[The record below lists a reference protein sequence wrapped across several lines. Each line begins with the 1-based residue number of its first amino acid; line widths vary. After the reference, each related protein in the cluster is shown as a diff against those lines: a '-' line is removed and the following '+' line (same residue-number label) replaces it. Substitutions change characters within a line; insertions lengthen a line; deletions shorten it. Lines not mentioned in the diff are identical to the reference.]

1 MVMSLPQPNT
11 YRKPLCLYCS
21 HASKDQMGPRLLPLP
36 CCNKGANPRIEGCA
50 REVQVSGSLNFSSLL
65 VVTRPLPHSVSG
77 IYMWSTHV
85 NPHQATNQI
94 CLPLSTGVVSEE
106 AK

>member
-1 MVMSLPQPNT
+1 MSLPQTNT

-36 CCNKGANPRIEGCA
+36 CCNKGANPQIEGCA

-65 VVTRPLPHSVSG
+65 GGNKTPPSQCQWNLHLE
-77 IYMWSTHV
+77 H
-85 NPHQATNQI
+85 A
-94 CLPLSTGVVSEE
+94 C
-106 AK
+106 